1 MTYKYDVALSF
12 AGEDREFVEKIADA
26 LKKKD
31 IRVFYDKFYGP
42 EMWGEDLS
50 IMLRNV
56 YWKDSRYCMMILSDS
71 YIEKEWPKL
80 ERKNAIERFIGQEDA
95 YILPVRLDGFSGN
108 VPGLPNTIAYFQA
121 ESSDPEAVV
130 CYLLTKFQK
139 RNRSQLR
146 LPKYL
151 DRYTGEFPVSFSGY
165 EKVWISDRADGRTK
179 TLVVN
184 PAEAGRKYD
193 QWTKDILEA
202 SGTSKRKREH
212 EKEKTSSD
220 DTEINRQDSYFP
232 TELVDQ
238 KIEEEVATLRKSRFF
253 MEFDGTDF
261 SLKLAK
267 KIAEGEFSGG
277 TNFVRSRA
285 LAWCVRVFSL
295 EKELSRETEKY
306 LAVAKELGTCEETEI
321 AEALV
326 RSQGKDKEKA
336 LDVLAEINSP
346 AARSAAFIVVARHDG
361 SREALN
367 WLTVTG
373 ISPEDLDF
381 DGKYHF
387 LAHRFELSDWN
398 EVRKCVDILTVEDMT
413 EVPLLHY
420 LTAMTHLL
428 MAVPDEFRV
437 AVRWRPPFEEVEFA
451 LASDEDAVS
460 ECRKA
465 RDHFLKAHE
474 AARELDCPEAAN
486 AFEEYALW
494 LEASDPDDSDEG
506 KRRLTERLCDL
517 ESSLHLVRLGI
528 HYETGLDPGAVEN
541 EIERQTTL
549 LGEIKRDVAYA
560 RFALLFTKDDPE
572 DIGNYLELHQDDIS
586 RYFDKNYV
594 QALKIKMFCEAG
606 LLDKAS
612 KCLAVISKEEVTEAF
627 YEEVRK
633 TVDEAQPSDPVEA
646 QKKLF
651 KETGSLKDLMLL
663 VNELRDRNMWEEL
676 CEYARTLFEKTRS
689 LHDAEGLANV
699 FCKTRRTD
707 LLVEFVGANPD
718 LKKRSKYLQMVYCWA
733 LYGEGSLLEA
743 RSEFRELDCGY
754 DDRYYRDYRA
764 LQVNLA
770 VSIGDWNELST
781 FVATELSEKDNR
793 SGLELISVALLAW
806 DLGLSSAKELTAMA
820 AQKGDDPN
828 VLGAAYS
835 LALKA
840 DWKEDSGIHPR
851 SWLEKSLS
859 LSGDDGPIRTVSFKE
874 IMERGPNWRN
884 RVDETWRQL
893 KRVEVPMFAAARS
906 LNRPLL
912 DLTLVPALSN
922 PSEKDIRRRTAI
934 PAYSGSRR
942 TSPVDTEGTVGIDAT
957 ALITLGFLNLLD
969 KAFDAFETVY
979 VPHSTLAWL
988 FDEKRKASPHQPS
1001 RIADAR
1007 KLRNLFSS
1015 DTLEELDPNA
1025 VPDGELSVLIGED
1038 LATLIAEAEKTA
1050 DGDVQR
1056 IVVRPSPVYE
1066 DASMMEKE
1074 ADLTAHARVI
1084 SGCGPIVGKLLQMGK
1099 ITAETES
1106 KMSAYLDLHEKPW
1119 PNQPEI
1125 MDGATLYLDY
1135 VSVAYLLHLGALEK
1149 LREAGFRPVVSR
1161 AAVSETNELLSYEEI
1176 SRDVDEVVERIRS
1189 ALSSRI
1195 KSGKVKLARRLDT
1208 GDPVNQSLY
1217 EQTAGVLALAN
1228 SCDAIIADDRFFN
1241 QHTVVYN
1248 SGERASVFS
1257 TLDLLDSLASS
1268 NSITSQQRLEYRTR
1282 LRNAGYFFIPVDE
1295 EEAKHLLGTS
1305 SVRDG
1310 KVVERVE
1317 LVAIRENILCVQMKD
1332 WLQLPKEWGWVY
1344 LSLSALFQAAR
1355 GVWTV
1360 EGDLAAARA
1369 RSDWVIDKVNM
1380 EGWIQSL
1387 YHNNKDSIAHNT
1399 FGLQILTMIP
1409 PPSDVPRSVGEG
1421 YWKWLEDRILLPVK
1435 NEHPDLY
1442 SWIVE
1447 FYKKEISKLAEKYLN
1462 EEAKETESPYDKT
1475 ALGVE
1480 IALGVPSLLRDSLLG
1495 DPVFCEEYGLLADPD
1510 ILFEYYSVS
1519 VRRSELFRAVREIL
1533 SGTREQEVT
1542 DGEGRKW
1549 KLKNTGGENWLPR
1562 FELSRPGEKFPL
1574 ALDFVALSP
1583 KTEIRLRFLEKI
1595 ALELNLPKDSEN
1607 YWHDILA
1614 KRPLD
1619 GNEVQELSED
1629 FLHTP
1634 GGIMR
1639 FIGSGIAGWQVS
1651 SLVPASRKYFDRLVG
1666 EYDGSADAK
1675 VYAAGKG
1682 RELFRQLSYWNPYE
1696 GFLLSLLLSSHSAL
1710 TDEITVDR
1718 LSAEELARAYG
1729 FLEQHGDR
1737 ISQMGAIEIGFRV
1750 LMSNPEIEPVLVRI
1764 VRQVLD
1770 DDIDGTTSGFKLL
1783 SALFLLVDGQM
1794 SRIRLL
1800 SSEPPFYRRLAA
1812 LSHAALIHRQLMN
1825 SEVDSDSFY
1834 EWAFAARGGEHN
1846 LQSLVDMMREP
1857 HWSPGFGT
1865 AGHIKLNFYERI
1877 SRAAKKHERNIKNS
1891 ELAKLVSETEP
1902 KGTRYFYPPCPL
1914 DGTTERGQCLP
1925 IDILDSLEAQ
1935 VSAGK
1940 VSPSSFVVL
1949 VDSVRRFRIGLEQA
1963 ELVARALRSCGYQL
1977 TNTKDKAEFLMML
1990 RSLASVASVTRS
2002 RGLADELIKVM
2013 RVHRNKVRLG
2023 VSMEEEM
2030 VICLEAAASRE
2041 NMDDWA
2047 EFVGNWVTELA
2058 FGDWGNGGRK
2068 WEFHMQLRYLCLIV
2082 PELWTSCDRAYAALT
2097 AQQNHIQV
2105 GSAFSVKA

>member
-1 MTYKYDVALSF
+1 MSYKYDVALSF
-12 AGEDREFVEKIADA
+12 AGENRKFAKAIAEA
-26 LKKKD
+26 LKEKNIK
-31 IRVFYDKFYGP
+31 VFYDEFYEA
-42 EMWGEDLS
+42 EMWGKDLS
-50 IMLRNV
+50 VITREVYLRDSSYCIM
-56 YWKDSRYCMMILSDS
+56 IFSDP
-71 YIEKEWPKL
+71 YIKKEWPEL
-80 ERKNAIERFIGQEDA
+80 ERKNAMERFIKGDE
-95 YILPVRLDGFSGN
+95 YILPVRLDGFSGD
-108 VPGLPNTIAYFQA
+108 VPGFPNTIAYVDA
-121 ESSDPEAVV
+121 KSSEP
-130 CYLLTKFQK
+130 
-139 RNRSQLR
+139 
-146 LPKYL
+146 
-151 DRYTGEFPVSFSGY
+151 
-165 EKVWISDRADGRTK
+165 EKVVNRFLSKFRDPAQNRVPPHNEYFQEHVEEFLMSISCLEEKELPEQSVKRIKSSIAR
-179 TLVVN
+179 L
-184 PAEAGRKYD
+184 AGRI
-193 QWTKDILEA
+193 QILDPRGKHPVEE
-202 SGTSKRKREH
+202 SEPSERKRESA
-212 EKEKTSSD
+212 KEKPHSEDVESA
-220 DTEINRQDSYFP
+220 RPSPRFP
-232 TELVDQ
+232 TELVDR

-253 MEFDGTDF
+253 MEFDGTGF

-267 KIAEGEFSGG
+267 KIAEGEFSSG
-277 TNFVRSRA
+277 TDSVRSRA

-295 EKELSRETEKY
+295 EKELSGETEKY
-306 LAVAKELGTCEETEI
+306 LAVAKELRTCEETKI
-321 AEALV
+321 AGAFVHSRE
-326 RSQGKDKEKA
+326 KDKEKA
-336 LDVLAEINSP
+336 LDVLAKINSP
-346 AARSAAFIVVARHDG
+346 AAKSAAFIIVARHDG
-361 SREALN
+361 SREALD

-381 DGKYHF
+381 DGKYR
-387 LAHRFELSDWN
+387 LLVRRLELFDWN
-398 EVRKCVDILTVEDMT
+398 EARKCVDILTVEDMN

-437 AVRWRPPFEEVEFA
+437 AVRWHPPFEESEFA

-460 ECRKA
+460 ERRKA

-474 AARELDCPEAAN
+474 AARELGCPEAAN
-486 AFEEYALW
+486 TFEEYALW

-506 KRRLTERLCDL
+506 KRRLKERLRDL
-517 ESSLHLVRLGI
+517 KSSLHLVRLGI
-528 HYETGLDPGAVEN
+528 HYETGLDPAEVEN
-541 EIERQTTL
+541 EIERQTAL
-549 LGEIKRDVAYA
+549 RGGIKRDAAYA
-560 RFALLFTKDDPE
+560 RFALLFTKDTPE
-572 DIGNYLELHQDDIS
+572 DIGNYLELYQDDIS
-586 RYFDKNYV
+586 RYFNKNYV
-594 QALKIKMFCEAG
+594 QALKIKAFCVAG
-606 LLDKAS
+606 LLDKAR
-612 KCLAVISKEEVTEAF
+612 KCFAVINEDEIPEAF
-627 YEEVRK
+627 YEEIRK

-651 KETGSLKDLMLL
+651 QETGSLKDLMLL

-689 LHDAEGLANV
+689 LPAAEGLANV
-699 FCKTRRTD
+699 FYKMRRTD
-707 LLVEFVGANPD
+707 LLVEFVETNPD
-718 LKKRSKYLQMVYCWA
+718 MRKRSKYLQMVYCWA
-733 LYGEGSLLEA
+733 LYGEGSLIKA
-743 RSEFRELDCGY
+743 HSEFRQLDCGR

-764 LQVNLA
+764 LGVNLA
-770 VSIGDWNELST
+770 VSMGDWNELST
-781 FVATELSEKDNR
+781 FVADELSEKDNR
-793 SGLELISVALLAW
+793 SGLELIRVAGLALE
-806 DLGLSSAKELTAMA
+806 LGLPSAKELTAMA
-820 AQKGDDPN
+820 AQKGDDDPN

-840 DWKEDSGIHPR
+840 DWEEDSEIQPQR
-851 SWLEKSLS
+851 WLEKALS
-859 LSGDDGPIRTVSFKE
+859 LSGNDGPIRAVSFKE
-874 IMERGPNWRN
+874 IIERGPNWRN
-884 RVDETWRQL
+884 RADETWRQL

-906 LNRPLL
+906 LNRHLL

-934 PAYSGSRR
+934 PAYSGNRR
-942 TSPVDTEGTVGIDAT
+942 TDTVDTEGTVGIDAT

-969 KAFDAFETVY
+969 KALDAFETVY

-988 FDEKRKASPHQPS
+988 FDEKRRVSPHQPS

-1007 KLRNLFSS
+1007 KLHNLLSS
-1015 DTLEELDPNA
+1015 NTLEELDPGA
-1025 VPDGELSVLIGED
+1025 IPDGELSILVGED
-1038 LATLIAEAEKTA
+1038 LATLIAEAEKAA
-1050 DGDVQR
+1050 DDDVQR

-1074 ADLTAHARVI
+1074 ADLAAHARVI
-1084 SGCGPIVGKLLQMGK
+1084 SGCRPIVGKLLQMGK

-1125 MDGATLYLDY
+1125 TDGATLYLDY
-1135 VSVAYLLHLGALEK
+1135 VAVAYLLHLGALEK

-1161 AAVSETNELLSYEEI
+1161 ATVSETNELLSYEEI

-1195 KSGKVKLARRLDT
+1195 KSEKVKLARRFDT

-1248 SGERASVFS
+1248 VGERASVFS
-1257 TLDLLDSLASS
+1257 TLDILDSLASS

-1282 LRNAGYFFIPVDE
+1282 LRSAGYFFIPVE
-1295 EEAKHLLGTS
+1295 EGEAKHLLDTS

-1317 LVAIRENILCVQMKD
+1317 LAAIRENILCAQMSD

-1344 LSLSALFQAAR
+1344 LSLSALFRAAR
-1355 GVWTV
+1355 DVWTAK
-1360 EGDLAAARA
+1360 GDLADARA

-1387 YHNNKDSIAHNT
+1387 YHKNKDSIAHNT
-1399 FGLQILTMIP
+1399 FGLQIMTMVP

-1421 YWKWLEDRILLPVK
+1421 YWKWLEDRMLLPVK
-1435 NEHPDLY
+1435 EEHPKLY

-1447 FYKKEISKLAEKYLN
+1447 FYKKEISKQAEKYLN
-1462 EEAKETESPYDKT
+1462 EAPKETESPYDKT
-1475 ALGVE
+1475 TLGVE
-1480 IALGVPSLLRDSLLG
+1480 IALGVPRLLRSSLLG
-1495 DPVFCEEYGLLADPD
+1495 DPVFCEEYELSADPAV
-1510 ILFEYYSVS
+1510 LFEYYSVS
-1519 VRRSELFRAVREIL
+1519 VRRSELFRAVRKIL

-1542 DGEGRKW
+1542 DEEGRKW
-1549 KLKNTGGENWLPR
+1549 KLKNAGGEDWLPR
-1562 FELSRPGEKFPL
+1562 FELSRAGKKFPV
-1574 ALDFVALSP
+1574 APDFVALSP
-1583 KTEIRLRFLEKI
+1583 KTEIRLRFLKKI
-1595 ALELNLPKDSEN
+1595 VSELNLPKDSEN

-1619 GNEVQELSED
+1619 GDEVQELSED

-1639 FIGSGIAGWQVS
+1639 FIGSGIAGWQAS
-1651 SLVPASRKYFDRLVG
+1651 SLVPDSRKYFDRLVG

-1675 VYAAGKG
+1675 VYASGKG
-1682 RELFRQLSYWNPYE
+1682 RELFRKLSDWNPYE
-1696 GFLLSLLLSSHSAL
+1696 GFLLSLLLSSHPAL

-1718 LSAEELARAYG
+1718 LSGEELSRAYG
-1729 FLEQHGDR
+1729 FLERHGDR
-1737 ISQMGAIEIGFRV
+1737 ISQLGAIEVGFRV
-1750 LMSNPEIEPVLVRI
+1750 LVSNPGIEPVLVRI
-1764 VRQVLD
+1764 VRQVLN

-1812 LSHAALIHRQLMN
+1812 LSQAALIHRRLVN

-1834 EWAFAARGGEHN
+1834 EWALSTRGGEHN
-1846 LQSLVDMMREP
+1846 LQSIVDMMREP
-1857 HWSPGFGT
+1857 HWSPRFGT

-1877 SRAAKKHERNIKNS
+1877 ARAAKKYERNIGNG
-1891 ELAKLVSETEP
+1891 ELAELVSKTEP
-1902 KGTRYFYPPCPL
+1902 KSIRYFYPPGPL
-1914 DGTTERGQCLP
+1914 DGTTERKQCMP

-1935 VSAGK
+1935 VSAGE
-1940 VSPSSFVVL
+1940 VSPSSFIAL
-1949 VDSVRRFRIGLEQA
+1949 VDSVRRFRIGSEHV
-1963 ELVARALRSCGYQL
+1963 ELVTRALKSCSYRL
-1977 TNTKDKAEFLMML
+1977 INTKDKVEFLVML
-1990 RSLASVASVTRS
+1990 RSLASVAAVTRS

-2013 RVHRNKVRLG
+2013 RAHRHEARLG

-2041 NMDDWA
+2041 SMDDWT

-2058 FGDWGNGGRK
+2058 FGDWKNGGK
-2068 WEFHMQLRYLCLIV
+2068 WEFHAQLRYLCLIV

-2097 AQQNHIQV
+2097 AHNGITFRK
-2105 GSAFSVKA
+2105 GALSP